1 MTKMVCIIQGVLRRG
16 FEEVLPTMIR
26 LFPKVIVSTWKSE
39 AAKLPAGRYEVVL
52 SDTPASPGIGNRYF
66 QRVGMAAGLQEA
78 RRLGCTHVMRWRTDM
93 LPTRL
98 DPMDLL
104 RRSTHAVPAG
114 LTSRIVLSA
123 WRNLGVAPDWFSS
136 LPDLFMFSDLVAMER
151 LWGTEGLDLSQPV
164 NFPPEMVRELGLTS
178 NVASNQLTLN
188 GKIYRL
194 NEVFDTHIEFYSW
207 FRSRLQ
213 RDLGAVLNHTTI
225 ALHALSLIDHRR
237 LGICW
242 FKDSPELQFRPI
254 INAVA
259 FPWWTER
266 HWRKGTPP
274 RTMPAGWLTR
284 RPLAVWNLV
293 NWLALRSEAKFQ
305 HRCYTARVRREQAR

>member
-1 MTKMVCIIQGVLRRG
+1 MA
-16 FEEVLPTMIR
+16 R
-26 LFPKVIVSTWKSE
+26 LFPLVLVSTWKSE

-52 SDTPASPGIGNRYF
+52 SDPPPAPGIGNRYF
-66 QRVGMAAGLQEA
+66 QRVGMAAGLQAA
-78 RRLGCTHVMRWRTDM
+78 RQLGCTHVMRWRTDL

-98 DPMDLL
+98 DPADLL
-104 RRSTHAVPAG
+104 RQSACDVPAG

-123 WRNLGVAPDWFSS
+123 WRNLTVTPDWFSS
-136 LPDLFMFSDLVAMER
+136 LPDLFMFSDLEAMER
-151 LWGTEGLDLSQPV
+151 LWGMEGLDLSQLV
-164 NFPPEMVRELGLTS
+164 NFPPEMVRELGLTW
-178 NVASNQLTLN
+178 NVAANQLTLN
-188 GKIYRL
+188 GKTYRL

-213 RDLGAVLNHTTI
+213 RDLGTVLNHTTI
-225 ALHALSLIDHRR
+225 ALNALSLIDHRR

-274 RTMPAGWLTR
+274 RTMQAGWLTR
-284 RPLAVWNLV
+284 RPRAVWNLV
-293 NWLALRSEAKFQ
+293 NWLALRSEARFQ
-305 HRCYTARVRREQAR
+305 HRCYTAHVRREQARLPDPKAGTGPDLSR